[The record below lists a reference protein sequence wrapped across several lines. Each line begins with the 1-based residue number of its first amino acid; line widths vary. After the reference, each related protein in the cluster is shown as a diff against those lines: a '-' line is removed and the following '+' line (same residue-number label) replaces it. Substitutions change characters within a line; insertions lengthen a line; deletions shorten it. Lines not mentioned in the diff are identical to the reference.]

1 MVRERRGRWFDPELA
16 DILLAIGPAD
26 RLWSDLASDDV
37 ATLVRELEPADRVLV
52 LDDGGARPHLRGL
65 RRRHRREVALHGAP
79 FSRSGDLRRPD
90 RERARLAPS
99 DLRDLYRAGL
109 LHDIGK
115 LGIPNT
121 ILDKPGKLDDEEF
134 ARIRLHPAF
143 TESILAGIP
152 AFAGFATIA
161 AAHHERLDGRGY
173 HRGIPAGDL
182 PLAARILAAADVFEA
197 MTADRPYRGPMAP
210 EEALAIARSDAGA
223 LDPRCVE
230 ALAGAVEKAAERPAA
245 EKRGSGAT
253 RAGLT
258 PAVRV

>member
-1 MVRERRGRWFDPELA
+1 M
-16 DILLAIGPAD
+16 
-26 RLWSDLASDDV
+26 
-37 ATLVRELEPADRVLV
+37 
-52 LDDGGARPHLRGL
+52 
-65 RRRHRREVALHGAP
+65 
-79 FSRSGDLRRPD
+79 
-90 RERARLAPS
+90 
-99 DLRDLYRAGL
+99 

-182 PLAARILAAADVFEA
+182 PLGARILAVADVFEA

-210 EEALAIARSDAGA
+210 EEALAIARRDAGA
-223 LDPRCVE
+223 ALDPLLRRG
-230 ALAGAVEKAAERPAA
+230 AGSSSRKSRRNAPQPEQ
-245 EKRGSGAT
+245 RGSGPRRCGSDPELCGPGPDGRSASGN
-253 RAGLT
+253 A
-258 PAVRV
+258 AS

>member
-1 MVRERRGRWFDPELA
+1 M
-16 DILLAIGPAD
+16 
-26 RLWSDLASDDV
+26 
-37 ATLVRELEPADRVLV
+37 
-52 LDDGGARPHLRGL
+52 
-65 RRRHRREVALHGAP
+65 
-79 FSRSGDLRRPD
+79 
-90 RERARLAPS
+90 
-99 DLRDLYRAGL
+99 

-182 PLAARILAAADVFEA
+182 PLGARILAAADVFEA

-210 EEALAIARSDAGA
+210 EEALAIARSDAGEA
-223 LDPRCVE
+223 LDPLCVE
-230 ALAGAVEKAAERPAA
+230 ALAGAVEKAAQRPAA
-245 EKRGSGAT
+245 
-253 RAGLT
+253 
-258 PAVRV
+258 